1 MSQKQTALGI
11 LEEAKHAFNKLG
23 ELIKKL
29 EDAIGETPTIQSAD
43 DGEGGNSP
51 SEPPVL
57 P

>member
-1 MSQKQTALGI
+1 MSQKQTALEI
-11 LEEAKHAFNKLG
+11 LEEAKHAFNELG